1 MTEKLSVNLTEKNIL
16 KLNYVRQQLIE
27 MYQKT
32 QSKSIILF

>member
-1 MTEKLSVNLTEKNIL
+1 MTEKLSVNLTEKNIP